1 MTPMTLLTAAITLL
15 AGAWLA
21 RPLWQGS
28 AAAVRFDQASAPPR
42 PNSTRWRLAAVV
54 LMLLGASGVAASLL
68 DGSARPSTAALADRT
83 ATAVRHESPSSLSDP
98 ALAQAESRIVTLV
111 ASLAARLK
119 AHPDDADGW
128 RTLAR
133 SYASLG
139 RHASAVEAYGTAQ
152 RLAPRDASLLA
163 EQAFSAAV
171 LDPHATSG
179 EPARLVARALA
190 LDPLNPK
197 ALSLAGTLALD
208 RKDYS
213 AAVAH
218 WERLARLERPG
229 TEASKQLQFSILQ
242 ARQLASLQGQ
252 PISLQAPPAPGT
264 DPAIPNAHVGGTV
277 ALAPALAGKA
287 SPNDTVWVFARAPG
301 PARLPLALMRKQVKD
316 LPLNF
321 VLDNRSAPAPSA
333 GLSKAERVVV
343 GARIAKSGNPK
354 ARNGDLQGL
363 SPEVA
368 LGRDDLRVEINEVV
382 RLR

>member
-1 MTPMTLLTAAITLL
+1 MTPMTLLTAAITLF

-28 AAAVRFDQASAPPR
+28 ATAVRFDQVPVVPRPASA
-42 PNSTRWRLAAVV
+42 RWRLAAIVS
-54 LMLLGASGVAASLL
+54 MLLGASGVAASLL
-68 DGSARPSTAALADRT
+68 DGPARPAAGAPAANAL
-83 ATAVRHESPSSLSDP
+83 HSGSPSSLSDP
-98 ALAQAESRIVTLV
+98 ALAQAESRVVALV

-133 SYASLG
+133 SYAALD

-152 RLAPRDASLLA
+152 RLAPRDATLLA

-179 EPARLVARALA
+179 EPARLVARALV

-208 RKDYS
+208 RKDYP

-229 TEASKQLQFSILQ
+229 SESSKQLQFSILQ
-242 ARQLASLQGQ
+242 ARQLANLQGQ
-252 PISLQAPPAPGT
+252 PISLQASPAPGNAAAVT
-264 DPAIPNAHVGGTV
+264 NAHVGGTV
-277 ALAPALAGKA
+277 ALAPALAGKV

-301 PARLPLALMRKQVKD
+301 AVRLPLAVMRKQVKD
-316 LPLNF
+316 LPLQF
-321 VLDNRSAPAPSA
+321 VLDDRSAPAPSA

>member
-15 AGAWLA
+15 AGAWLV
-21 RPLWQGS
+21 RPLWRGS
-28 AAAVRFDQASAPPR
+28 AAAARFDQAPVAPR
-42 PNSTRWRLAAVV
+42 PAVMRWRVAAVV
-54 LMLLGASGVAASLL
+54 VMFLGASGVAASLL
-68 DGSARPSTAALADRT
+68 DVSSRPIE
-83 ATAVRHESPSSLSDP
+83 VRPASPLSISDP
-98 ALAQAESRIVTLV
+98 ALAQAESRIVMLV

-133 SYASLG
+133 SYAALG

-190 LDPLNPK
+190 IDPMNPK

-208 RKDYS
+208 RKDYL

-229 TEASKQLQFSILQ
+229 TEVLKQLQFSILQ
-242 ARQLASLQGQ
+242 ARQLANLQGQ
-252 PISLQAPPAPGT
+252 PVSLQAAPAPGSGAAVP
-264 DPAIPNAHVGGTV
+264 DAHVGGTV
-277 ALAPALAGKA
+277 ALAPGLAGKV

-301 PARLPLALMRKQVKD
+301 AVRLPFAVMRKKVKD
-316 LPLNF
+316 LPLQF
-321 VLDNRSAPAPSA
+321 VLDSRSAPAPSA

-343 GARIAKSGNPK
+343 GARIAKSGSPK
-354 ARNGDLQGL
+354 ARDGDLQGL

>member
-1 MTPMTLLTAAITLL
+1 MTPMTLLTAAITLV

-21 RPLWQGS
+21 RLLWQGS
-28 AAAVRFDQASAPPR
+28 TAAVRFDQARVVPR
-42 PNSTRWRLAAVV
+42 PNSARWRVAALVS
-54 LMLLGASGVAASLL
+54 MLLGASGVAASLL
-68 DGSARPSTAALADRT
+68 DGPSHSAAGAPAERAATAARS
-83 ATAVRHESPSSLSDP
+83 EPGSPISDP

-111 ASLAARLK
+111 AKLAARLK

-128 RTLAR
+128 HTLAR
-133 SYASLG
+133 SYAALG
-139 RHASAVEAYGTAQ
+139 RHGSAVEAYGTAQ
-152 RLAPRDASLLA
+152 RLAPRNSTLLA

-208 RKDYS
+208 RKDYA
-213 AAVAH
+213 AAVTH
-218 WERLARLERPG
+218 WERLARLEPPSS
-229 TEASKQLQFSILQ
+229 EASKQLQFSILQ

-252 PISLQAPPAPGT
+252 PISLQAAPAAGRGA
-264 DPAIPNAHVGGTV
+264 AIPNAHVGGTV
-277 ALAPALAGKA
+277 ALAPALAGKV

-301 PARLPLALMRKQVKD
+301 AARLPLAVMRKQVKD
-316 LPLNF
+316 LPLQF
-321 VLDNRSAPAPSA
+321 VLDDRSAPAPSA
-333 GLSKAERVVV
+333 GLSKAERVIVS
-343 GARIAKSGNPK
+343 ARIAKSGNAK

-382 RLR
+382 RVR

>member
-1 MTPMTLLTAAITLL
+1 MTPMTLLTAAITLC

-21 RPLWQGS
+21 RPLWQG
-28 AAAVRFDQASAPPR
+28 AAAAARFDQAPVAPR
-42 PNSTRWRLAAVV
+42 PNSSRWRFAAVV

-68 DGSARPSTAALADRT
+68 DGPSRPAAGAPVDRAAASLRSEPPSTI
-83 ATAVRHESPSSLSDP
+83 SDP
-98 ALAQAESRIVTLV
+98 ALVQAESRIVTLV

-133 SYASLG
+133 SYAALG

-152 RLAPRDASLLA
+152 RLAPRDANLLA

-179 EPARLVARALA
+179 EPSRLVVRALA
-190 LDPLNPK
+190 LDPMNPK

-208 RKDYS
+208 RKDYA
-213 AAVAH
+213 AAVMH

-229 TEASKQLQFSILQ
+229 SDAAKQLQFSILQ

-252 PISLQAPPAPGT
+252 SISLQASPASGT
-264 DPAIPNAHVGGTV
+264 AAAIPNAHVGGTV
-277 ALAPALAGKA
+277 ALAPALAGKV
-287 SPNDTVWVFARAPG
+287 SPNDTVWVFARTPG
-301 PARLPLALMRKQVKD
+301 AARLPLAVMRKRVKD
-316 LPLNF
+316 LPLQF
-321 VLDNRSAPAPSA
+321 VLDDRSAPPPSA

-343 GARIAKSGNPK
+343 GARIAKNGNPQ

-363 SPEVA
+363 LPEVA